1 MRCCSSKGRCLRRR
15 GRHLAELDTSGVALR
30 GDELRSIEKTLG
42 RSPSIVELHAFDAQW
57 SEHCSYKSSRHH
69 LRKLPTNGPTVVLG
83 PSEDSGI
90 LHLGEHQGERYGIV
104 IAHESHN
111 HPSQVVP
118 FEGAA
123 TGIGGIVRDVL
134 CMGAEVIA
142 VADALRFGLIDDPQS
157 HQRYVA
163 QAAVD
168 GISAYGNAI
177 GVPNIAGDV
186 YFDERFDDN
195 CLVNVVAM
203 GIVKESEIIHS
214 YAPEGA
220 DGWDIVL
227 VGKATDP
234 SGFGGASFSSLTL
247 DAADEESNRG
257 AVQVPDPFLKNVL
270 MRASYAT
277 FGFLRDRNVTAGFKD
292 LGAGGIMGCS
302 AEITSAG
309 GYGADIDLDKVNVAV
324 ENLRP
329 EVIAVGET
337 QERLIWVVPPE
348 ITSDILRIYN
358 EEFTLPQ
365 IAYNAR
371 AVVVGKVTAE
381 KRYVLRHHGRVVMDV
396 GSDFLTGAIRDDLAH
411 DDIRV
416 TDQVVDE
423 APLVTGMQLD
433 ELLER
438 VLQHRDVCSR
448 EPLYRR
454 YDCVVRGATV
464 VPRGRGDAGVL
475 APVFG
480 STLGVA
486 LSVAGNPRFGRLNA
500 RLAGEHAVYEAVR
513 KCVAAGA
520 RPIGLTDC
528 LNFGNPRNPA
538 HLGEFVAAI
547 DGLATAARAFE
558 TPFVSGNVSLYNESK
573 SGNAI
578 PASPIVACVGSMMD
592 VANVVTMRLKQPGSV
607 LYLVGTPRP
616 ALGGSV
622 VLDVLGRHDPR
633 VPRIHYDSARAQ
645 HGLLLEAALADVLR
659 AAHSIGNGGLLAA
672 LCEMA
677 FPTLRRGEKPVGA
690 QVDDPWQWTHG
701 SVGDIEA
708 LFGESGGFIV
718 EVAADDVD
726 AFEGMADDVEGVHEI
741 GVTVD
746 QPVLAIDDEAFDLK
760 RLQELWIAP
769 LREVYP

>member
-1 MRCCSSKGRCLRRR
+1 M
-15 GRHLAELDTSGVALR
+15 AEVDSLGLALR
-30 GDELRSIEKTLG
+30 PDELRKIEEALG
-42 RSPSIVELHAFDAQW
+42 RKPSVVELHAFDAQW

-69 LRKLPTNGPTVVLG
+69 LKKLPTTGERVVLG
-83 PSEDSGI
+83 PAEDSGI
-90 LHLGEHQGERYGIV
+90 LHLGEHRGERYGIV

-142 VADALRFGLIDDPQS
+142 VADPLRFGSIEDGHA

-163 QAAVD
+163 QTAVD

-214 YAPEGA
+214 YAPKGA
-220 DGWDIVL
+220 DGWDMIL

-247 DAADEESNRG
+247 DAQDEESNKG

-270 MRASYAT
+270 MRASYAV
-277 FGFLRDRNVTAGFKD
+277 FGYLREHNITAGFKD

-309 GYGADIDLDKVNVAV
+309 GYGADIDLDQVNVAL
-324 ENLRP
+324 EGLAP

-337 QERLIWVVPPE
+337 QERLIWVVPPDV
-348 ITSDILRIYN
+348 TPHVLRIYN
-358 EEFTLPQ
+358 DEFTLPQ

-371 AVVVGKVTAE
+371 ATVIGKVTAQP
-381 KRYVLRHHGRVVMDV
+381 RYKLRHRAETVMDV
-396 GSDFLTGAIRDDLAH
+396 DIEFLTGTIRDELPYEEPQVA
-411 DDIRV
+411 
-416 TDQVVDE
+416 TSVVDE
-423 APLVTGMQLD
+423 APLVTGLQDD

-438 VLQHRDVCSR
+438 VLAHRDVCSR

-454 YDCVVRGATV
+454 YDTVVRGATV
-464 VPRGRGDAGVL
+464 IPRGAADAGML

-480 STLGVA
+480 SAMGVA
-486 LSVAGNPRFGRLNA
+486 LSVAGNPRYGRLNA
-500 RLAGEHAVYEAVR
+500 RAAGEHAVYEAVR
-513 KCVAAGA
+513 KVVATGA
-520 RPIGLTDC
+520 APIGLTDC

-547 DGLATAARAFE
+547 DGLAKAASAFQA
-558 TPFVSGNVSLYNESK
+558 PFVSGNVSLYNEAA
-573 SGNAI
+573 SGKAI
-578 PASPIVACVGSMMD
+578 PASPIVACVGAIGD
-592 VANVVTMRLKQPGSV
+592 VSHAVTSRLKHAGSV
-607 LYLVGTPRP
+607 LYFVGSPQS

-622 VLDVLGRHDPR
+622 LIDVLGRHDPR
-633 VPRIHYDSARAQ
+633 LPRVDYELARAQ
-645 HGLLLEAALADVLR
+645 HALVLEAAQASVLR
-659 AAHSIGNGGLLAA
+659 SARSIGNGGLVVA

-677 FPTLRRGEKPVGA
+677 FPSLAHGMKPIGV
-690 QVDDPWQWTHG
+690 QIDDSWQWTHG
-701 SVGDIEA
+701 AVGRLEA
-708 LFGESGGFIV
+708 LFGEAGGFVV
-718 EVAADDVD
+718 EIAPEDIE
-726 AFEGMADDVEGVHEI
+726 AFEGLADDTEGVHEI
-741 GVTVD
+741 GVTVE
-746 QPVLAIDDEAFDLK
+746 QPVLSFDSEAYDLR
-760 RLQELWIAP
+760 RLHHLWSTP
-769 LREVYP
+769 LAEVYP